1 MLAWVGC
8 TDLPTEPADTA
19 EMRVRGV
26 TLADWTATGY
36 GSPAARDEIDRIGLI
51 GANTLVLI
59 ITAYQNDLSSSTI
72 IIDNQRTPTQGAV
85 AAAVSKAQ
93 SAGVSGLRVVFKP
106 HIDLYSGEWR
116 GRIAPRDV
124 DAWFAAYSAFILE
137 WANLAALLGVDQ
149 FIVGTELAG
158 TLDHEE
164 RWRTLFAA
172 VRAVYSGELV
182 YAASWDEAPKVP
194 FWDALD
200 CVGINFYAPVTWRTE
215 TGRFEALSGWQPWL
229 DRIRLIHKQAGRDVL
244 LTEIGYRSLDGAGI
258 HPYDFESTADVDMD
272 EQAHLYWAALQ
283 AVGDRPWIRG
293 VYWWNWLVGAS
304 AQQELKDYTPKNKPA
319 EGELRDAWT
328 Q

>member
-106 HIDLYSGEWR
+106 H
-116 GRIAPRDV
+116 
-124 DAWFAAYSAFILE
+124 
-137 WANLAALLGVDQ
+137 N
-149 FIVGTELAG
+149 
-158 TLDHEE
+158 
-164 RWRTLFAA
+164 
-172 VRAVYSGELV
+172 
-182 YAASWDEAPKVP
+182 
-194 FWDALD
+194 
-200 CVGINFYAPVTWRTE
+200 
-215 TGRFEALSGWQPWL
+215 
-229 DRIRLIHKQAGRDVL
+229 DR
-244 LTEIGYRSLDGAGI
+244 
-258 HPYDFESTADVDMD
+258 
-272 EQAHLYWAALQ
+272 
-283 AVGDRPWIRG
+283 
-293 VYWWNWLVGAS
+293 
-304 AQQELKDYTPKNKPA
+304 
-319 EGELRDAWT
+319 
-328 Q
+328 